1 MHGRVASEGSV
12 GCELKKC
19 SPKAEEA
26 AGEETGGG
34 ESMAA
39 WQKTLEANKNGK
51 EKENKGKTTTGGIN
65 KDDEAGQKERA
76 DEKAKAKAKKKK
88 KKICLKVLRRQKES
102 ERLQWLFTTMAE
114 MCEWGGHS
122 RARKRRGV
130 CEMKE
135 RGDYN

>member
-88 KKICLKVLRRQKES
+88 KKKY
-102 ERLQWLFTTMAE
+102 A
-114 MCEWGGHS
+114 
-122 RARKRRGV
+122 
-130 CEMKE
+130 
-135 RGDYN
+135 